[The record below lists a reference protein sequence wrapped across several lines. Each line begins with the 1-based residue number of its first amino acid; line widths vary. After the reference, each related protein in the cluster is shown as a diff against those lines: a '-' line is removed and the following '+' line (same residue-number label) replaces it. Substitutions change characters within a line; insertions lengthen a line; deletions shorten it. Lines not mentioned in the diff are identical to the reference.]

1 MQTLTTTIMLQRLHD
16 KSDNAIW
23 DEFDARYRPILT
35 GIGIRLGLNPDD
47 AGEAAQETLMQFMS
61 DYRDNKYNPENGRLR
76 AWLIGICRHRI
87 MDAHRSHKKHHADH
101 GNSII
106 SILPSE
112 EKMCMTWDVE
122 QQRVIYQRA
131 MQQLIE
137 GGRINSRTI
146 EVFELVALNNVPAQ
160 TIAQR
165 FEIEVSEI
173 YRIKNRVTKR
183 LRDIVD
189 ELTQAYTT
197 GM

>member
-1 MQTLTTTIMLQRLHD
+1 
-16 KSDNAIW
+16 
-23 DEFDARYRPILT
+23 
-35 GIGIRLGLNPDD
+35 
-47 AGEAAQETLMQFMS
+47 
-61 DYRDNKYNPENGRLR
+61 
-76 AWLIGICRHRI
+76 
-87 MDAHRSHKKHHADH
+87 
-101 GNSII
+101 
-106 SILPSE
+106 
-112 EKMCMTWDVE
+112 MCMTWDVE

>member
-1 MQTLTTTIMLQRLHD
+1 MLQRLHD

-23 DEFDARYRPILT
+23 DEFDARYRPILI
-35 GIGIRLGLNPDD
+35 GIGGRLGLNPDD

-61 DYRDNKYNPENGRLR
+61 DYRENKYNPENGRLR
-76 AWLIGICRHRI
+76 SWLIGICRHRI

-146 EVFELVALNNVPAQ
+146 EIFELVALNNVPAQ
-160 TIAQR
+160 TVAQR
-165 FEIEVSEI
+165 FDIEVSEI